1 MPQLRQ
7 HKRLFVKMNPETE
20 CRAGAGTRLRVRVRM
35 NNTFKATMDMLR
47 AVSRAASLKI
57 SRNWADYLADQIV
70 KASGR
75 ASLLSA
81 VETLAESVQ
90 ADVEYVSNPIKVNF
104 MRVINANDAP
114 AVLSWL
120 RKNAKIAAMLLTL
133 KDKDGEEFDAALA
146 EIELTGASDLGVSR
160 PRAVPEIPMT
170 LTCLSELSHGGDQKA
185 GNSTLFRRV
194 EILSTTDNVLT
205 LPQVSA
211 NSFRGLLRREL
222 SVDWLTRVG
231 LSPSRSLTPLSVWF
245 YHALFSGGALEEN
258 SAVGKALAKEMGAS
272 GTMRVK
278 GIHQFRDMCVPLS
291 VMGVSVG
298 NRILCRH
305 GFDAAPAIPR
315 CREWGTGAISEA
327 NLFTWT
333 FITRR
338 DDAELRPI
346 TDDAAIAKS
355 QAMIA
360 NTECLMA
367 GTVLDGGVSLLEGM
381 TDIERSCVGKALFL
395 LQKRGKIGANNR
407 YWQGRVDITFGGDVP
422 DPQPYETYM
431 EERKSDILA
440 YLQEIGALKNAP
452 HPTDLFSVDET
463 A

>member
-1 MPQLRQ
+1 
-7 HKRLFVKMNPETE
+7 
-20 CRAGAGTRLRVRVRM
+20 M
-35 NNTFKATMDMLR
+35 NNTFKTTMDMLR
-47 AVSRAASLKI
+47 AVSRAATLKI
-57 SRNWADYLADQIV
+57 SRNWADYLADQLV

-90 ADVEYVSNPIKVNF
+90 ADVEYVGNAIKMDF
-104 MRVINANDAP
+104 MRVINTNDAP
-114 AVLSWL
+114 AVLAWL
-120 RKNAKIAAMLLTL
+120 RKNPKIAAMLLTL
-133 KDKDGEEFDAALA
+133 KEKGGDEFDTALA
-146 EIELTGASDLGVSR
+146 GIDITGIADLGVSR
-160 PRAVPEIPMT
+160 PRAVPSIPMT
-170 LTCLSELSHGGDQKA
+170 LLCLSELSHGGDQKA

-211 NSFRGLLRREL
+211 NSFRGIFRREL
-222 SVDWLTRVG
+222 AVDWLTRLG
-231 LSPSRSLTPLSVWF
+231 ISPSRSDSPLSDWF

-258 SAVGKALAKEMGAS
+258 SAAGKALAKEMGAS
-272 GTMRVK
+272 GAMRVK
-278 GIHQFRDMCVPLS
+278 GIHKFRDMCVPLS

-305 GFDAAPAIPR
+305 GFDAAPALPR
-315 CREWGTGAISEA
+315 CREWNTGTISEA

-367 GTVLDGGVSLLEGM
+367 GTVLDGGISLLEGM
-381 TDIERSCVGKALFL
+381 TDIERSCVGKALQL
-395 LQKRGKIGANNR
+395 LQQRGKIGANNR

-422 DPQPYETYM
+422 DPQPYEAYLAEKTS
-431 EERKSDILA
+431 EILA

-452 HPTDLFSVDET
+452 HPTDLFGADSD
-463 A
+463 